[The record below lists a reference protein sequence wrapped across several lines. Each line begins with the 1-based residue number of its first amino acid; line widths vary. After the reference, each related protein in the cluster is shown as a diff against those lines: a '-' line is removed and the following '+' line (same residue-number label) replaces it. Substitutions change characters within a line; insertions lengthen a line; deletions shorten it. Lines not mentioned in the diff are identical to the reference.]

1 MQTEDKP
8 YSGVQ
13 CNLSFKMAN
22 DQHDGKMSHSCN
34 QCILF
39 ANSAT
44 TPAHKLVTS
53 RNTCWHLRER
63 KTCRTNTFQLHTV
76 QLLLHN
82 CWCPQDTHPNPFG
95 RNAFQLHTVWIL
107 LHNNF
112 LPQETHAGSQWR
124 EAFCLQTV
132 QLLLHTSWWPQ
143 EAHAN
148 TFGREAFQLHAM

>member
-1 MQTEDKP
+1 MYDPKLCCLIDRTTKAKQKITNNNIEMQTEDKP

-53 RNTCWHLRER
+53 RNTC
-63 KTCRTNTFQLHTV
+63 
-76 QLLLHN
+76 
-82 CWCPQDTHPNPFG
+82 
-95 RNAFQLHTVWIL
+95 
-107 LHNNF
+107 
-112 LPQETHAGSQWR
+112 
-124 EAFCLQTV
+124 
-132 QLLLHTSWWPQ
+132 
-143 EAHAN
+143 
-148 TFGREAFQLHAM
+148 